1 MRYNIIRNWIESAA
15 LMAEKSFIII
25 PFLVWGFLEALALE
39 CIYFFPGVPFGP
51 IVNPIVAK
59 YFGEAYAHY
68 PGNLVIVSKLFYYAQ
83 SFLFVVVGVFLSAMT
98 IDLIRRIDTSDS
110 LLPKDIF
117 ESAIRRYIPCF
128 IYGIIIVAAGFVVK
142 KYSGVAFQR
151 YIGSVSAHIP
161 GEMLQLLPFA
171 SSLWMLTARI
181 AMLTLFILTV
191 PIIVI
196 KRRSII
202 MALPESIFRGLLGF
216 FPIFIM
222 LLMPHLLYLPILLLK
237 SFMTRLANATFP
249 EVVFPLTLASIGV
262 MAFIQCFIIVCA
274 SRIVLDRQKTVKGG

>member
-1 MRYNIIRNWIESAA
+1 MKYNIIRNWIESAA

-25 PFLVWGFLEALALE
+25 PFLVWAFLEALALE
-39 CIYFFPGVPFGP
+39 CVYFFPGVPFGP

-59 YFGEAYAHY
+59 YFGEAYIHY
-68 PGNLVIVSKLFYYAQ
+68 PGNLLVIPKMFYYAQ
-83 SFLFVVVGVFLSAMT
+83 SFLFVVVGVFLSAIT
-98 IDLIRRIDTSDS
+98 IDLVRRIDSSDS

-128 IYGIIIVAAGFVVK
+128 IYGILVVAAGIMVK
-142 KYSGVAFQR
+142 KYSGVAFER
-151 YIGSVSAHIP
+151 YIGSISAHIP

-171 SSLWMLTARI
+171 SSLWLLTTRV
-181 AMLTLFILTV
+181 AMLALFILTM
-191 PIIVI
+191 PIIVV

-202 MALPESIFRGLLGF
+202 MALPESILRGILGF

-222 LLMPHLLYLPILLLK
+222 LLVPHLLYLPILLLK
-237 SFMTRLANATFP
+237 SFMTKLAGATFP
-249 EVVFPLTLASIGV
+249 EVVFPLTLASIAV

-274 SRIVLDRQKTVKGG
+274 TRLVLEKQKTVKGG

>member
-1 MRYNIIRNWIESAA
+1 MKYNIIRNWIESAA
-15 LMAEKSFIII
+15 LMAEKSFIIV

-39 CIYFFPGVPFGP
+39 FIFFFPGVPFGP

-59 YFGEAYAHY
+59 YFGEAYVHY
-68 PGNLVIVSKLFYYAQ
+68 PGSLVIIPKLFYYAQ
-83 SFLFVVVGVFLSAMT
+83 SFLFVVVGVFLSAIT
-98 IDLIRRIDTSDS
+98 IDLIRRIDSSDS

-128 IYGIIIVAAGFVVK
+128 IYGILVVAAGLMVK
-142 KYSGVAFQR
+142 KYSGVAFER
-151 YIGSVSAHIP
+151 YIGSISAHIP
-161 GEMLQLLPFA
+161 GEMLQLLPFGL
-171 SSLWMLTARI
+171 SLWMLTTRI
-181 AMLTLFILTV
+181 AMLTLFILTI

-202 MALPESIFRGLLGF
+202 MALPESILRGLLGF

-222 LLMPHLLYLPILLLK
+222 LLVPHLLYLPILLLK
-237 SFMTRLANATFP
+237 SFMTRLAGATFP
-249 EVVFPLTLASIGV
+249 EIVFPLTLASIGI

-274 SRIVLDRQKTVKGG
+274 SRFILDKQKT